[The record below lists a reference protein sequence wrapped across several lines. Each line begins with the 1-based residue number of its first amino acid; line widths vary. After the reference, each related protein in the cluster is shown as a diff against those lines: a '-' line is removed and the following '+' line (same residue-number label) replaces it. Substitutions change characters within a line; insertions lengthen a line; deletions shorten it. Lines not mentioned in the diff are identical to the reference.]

1 MRAQTKATCI
11 GLGLVIMF
19 VYLQS
24 IYGHGDHAR
33 GGIKPAGLSHDHE
46 HETEEHREYEKNV
59 LLGEEEE
66 GAGYDQLTREEKMER
81 LL

>member
-1 MRAQTKATCI
+1 MRRQTTAKCSVF
-11 GLGLVIMF
+11 GLVVLF
-19 VYLQS
+19 VCLRS
-24 IYGHGDHAR
+24 IHGHEGHAHGGFKS
-33 GGIKPAGLSHDHE
+33 GGISHDHE